1 MGDCSERIK
10 HQLVIRFCQW
20 VSIAPP
26 AEPFEAS
33 AKIRSASTPVQVKVA
48 PAGADTYQLESE
60 DGFLAAAV
68 GQSAVLYDHELL
80 LGGGII
86 EEAF

>member
-1 MGDCSERIK
+1 
-10 HQLVIRFCQW
+10 L
-20 VSIAPP
+20 
-26 AEPFEAS
+26 
-33 AKIRSASTPVQVKVA
+33 VKVE
-48 PAGADTYQLESE
+48 PAGEDAYRLESE

-86 EEAF
+86 EEAV